1 MSMTM
6 EQLQA
11 AMTEADN
18 AYIEKTGQRPYLG
31 IGCDLTLRQ
40 SGKWRAEIW
49 TKNHLGE
56 RIKGEGN
63 TPECA
68 VQALMDVIASLPSQD
83 EARLRE
89 FQHDLGKLIDKGRDY
104 GIDVDFVNPLIATAK
119 RLADNALTDQ
129 RASA

>member
-1 MSMTM
+1 M

-11 AMTEADN
+11 ALTEADN

-40 SGKWRAEIW
+40 SGQWKAEIW
-49 TKNHLGE
+49 TKNHLGDHI
-56 RIKGEGN
+56 RGHGD
-63 TPECA
+63 TPEVA
-68 VQALMDVIASLPSQD
+68 VAALMDVIAALPSLD

-119 RLADNALTDQ
+119 RLAENALTDQ
-129 RASA
+129 RAQA